1 LSKLFET
8 LEAIKRHESKG
19 FPRLDSSRRV
29 AAAIHRPVKRWLV
42 ALLCFAL
49 IGGGLYYAM
58 FRSDARPGNKI
69 SAVAEPK
76 SGQPVKHLAVV
87 PPAPGQQSK
96 LEETNNIAVAYIRN
110 HDHWRAVYLL
120 TSLVERYPDRIEP
133 LINLGVALSE
143 VGLWEPAQEYLS
155 RARALD
161 PKHPLLLKNIAI
173 LKQAGLFDQFTKP
186 RFDEGGE
193 RYD

>member
-1 LSKLFET
+1 MS
-8 LEAIKRHESKG
+8 
-19 FPRLDSSRRV
+19 RLNV
-29 AAAIHRPVKRWLV
+29 
-42 ALLCFAL
+42 
-49 IGGGLYYAM
+49 
-58 FRSDARPGNKI
+58 RPGNKI
-69 SAVAEPK
+69 SAIAEPK
-76 SGQPVKHLAVV
+76 SSQPVKHLAVV

-120 TSLVERYPDRIEP
+120 TSLVERHPDRIEP
-133 LINLGVALSE
+133 LINLGVALAE

-155 RARALD
+155 RAKALD

-173 LKQAGLFDQFTKP
+173 LKQAGLFDQFTRS